1 MVNHPSFLRPWGR
14 SNAAARESDAGR
26 ATAPRRRLGW
36 LRRNDRGAV
45 GLELGIIAVP
55 FFSIFLGVMEVSYDL
70 YVQAELDN
78 ATELAARTVQVGS
91 AKSSGGEKS
100 TQFVKDSVCGNL
112 GGLLNCS
119 LLTVAVAPLPAGT
132 NYYSYPL
139 ATNFTQTMGNS
150 GTGINTGGGGQ
161 MMGLVAWYDGPTFI
175 GLLIPTFTKNWN
187 GTLVHETMSSAGFI
201 NEYFGG

>member
-1 MVNHPSFLRPWGR
+1 MVNLSSFMRLPGR
-14 SNAAARESDAGR
+14 KLGAARATVADRE
-26 ATAPRRRLGW
+26 TAPRRKLNW

-45 GLELGIIAVP
+45 GLELGIIALP
-55 FFSIFLGVMEVSYDL
+55 FFSIFLGVMEMSYDL

-100 TQFVKDSVCGNL
+100 TQFVKDSVCSNL
-112 GGLLNCS
+112 GGMLNCS

-139 ATNFTQTMGNS
+139 ATNFTQAMGNS

-161 MMGLVAWYDGPTFI
+161 MMGLVSWYDGPTFI
-175 GLLIPTFTKNWN
+175 GLLVPSFTKTWN
-187 GTLVHETMSSAGFI
+187 GNLVHETTSSAGFI